1 MLKLFKA
8 YTGQVYKQDAKDHCL
23 TDLQKT
29 WVRSMPEIIKK
40 FNTSKGFNRK
50 FSKPVNVSM
59 NDLVNSCFW
68 VFTHFKS
75 EVERLEAWL
84 NVGTLLFVGTRENQ
98 EFGLVPFSKPLDEIE
113 QEMQGRA
120 VEEQSYRKLS
130 FILMMLEEGR
140 VEDAKRYI
148 RKELKSCSG
157 SIKK

>member
-84 NVGTLLFVGTRENQ
+84 NVVPYCLWVPVRIRSLALFLSPSLLT
-98 EFGLVPFSKPLDEIE
+98 K
-113 QEMQGRA
+113 
-120 VEEQSYRKLS
+120 
-130 FILMMLEEGR
+130 
-140 VEDAKRYI
+140 
-148 RKELKSCSG
+148 
-157 SIKK
+157 